1 MKKEKSSES
10 KLSLLSNFIRSLTR
24 FIWVIIAVI
33 ILAAAGKLL
42 LMTDNKDKEE
52 TTKEQS
58 TKPVLMKPEFPR
70 EKLDESLIQALLISR
85 TKTDEF
91 ASERLDEWVDSL
103 MVRVDNSFLD
113 WYFGY
118 FNQQIIGL
126 KSLVQGALHYVFES
140 QPTASEKLTEEFQ
153 EEFAIRVLRKQIA
166 QMEIERITGD
176 VVEFYVEEL
185 QKNVNEIPSRYNIPQ
200 GEWERYLDDVS
211 FIISDTEGS
220 RSVSLSFKTIFAGGV
235 GGAALLTSKL
245 IGPITAKL
253 GIKTGTKF
261 AGKAG
266 AQIAAKTGAKVAAK
280 MGGKM
285 AGLYIGVG
293 VIIWDLWDHH
303 ATKEENKPVLRQ
315 NIYDYLHEVKHSL
328 LYDTES
334 GIITAIND
342 MERNI
347 KIK

>member
-1 MKKEKSSES
+1 MKKSGES
-10 KLSLLSNFIRSLTR
+10 KLSLWSNLFNSLTR

-33 ILAAAGKLL
+33 ILAAVGKLL
-42 LMTDNKDKEE
+42 LVTGNKDEEE
-52 TTKEQS
+52 TVTEKS
-58 TKPVLMKPEFPR
+58 TKPVLTKPEFPR
-70 EKLDESLIQALLISR
+70 EEINESLAQALFTSR
-85 TKTDEF
+85 TMTEEF
-91 ASERLDEWVDSL
+91 ASERLEVWVDSL

-126 KSLVQGALHYVFES
+126 KALVQGALHYVFES
-140 QPTASEKLTEEFQ
+140 QPTAAERLTGEFQ
-153 EEFAIRVLRKQIA
+153 EEFAVRVLRKQIA

-176 VVEFYVEEL
+176 IVEFYVGEL

-211 FIISDTEGS
+211 FIIIDTEGN
-220 RSVSLSFKTIFAGGV
+220 RSVPISFKTIFAGGV

-253 GIKTGTKF
+253 GMKTGAKF

-280 MGGKM
+280 IGGKM

-293 VIIWDLWDHH
+293 VLAWDLWDHH
-303 ATKEENKPVLRQ
+303 ATKETNKPILRQ

-334 GIITAIND
+334 GIITSIN
-342 MERNI
+342 EIEKNI